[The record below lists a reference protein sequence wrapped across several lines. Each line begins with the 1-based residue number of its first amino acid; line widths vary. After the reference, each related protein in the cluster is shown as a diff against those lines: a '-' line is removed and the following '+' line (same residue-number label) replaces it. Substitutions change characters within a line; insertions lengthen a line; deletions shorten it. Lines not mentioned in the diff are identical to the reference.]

1 MKGTKRLAVLAMFTA
16 IALTIFVAEAQIP
29 PVVPIPGVK
38 LGLAN
43 IVTLIAMALL
53 GRRQAGEILLVR
65 IVLGSVFTGGVS
77 AMLFSIAGGVLAYL
91 VMCLTIRRLPEQLL
105 WVVSV
110 LAAFGHNAG
119 QLLVAVWVTGT
130 PSILVYAPA
139 LVAASVVTGAFTGVA
154 AVYLVR
160 ALRKIYK
167 VTLGRKF
174 PMLTN
179 YAVTIP
185 PGGRTDAF
193 VQTVITWTFEDKV
206 FRTRGLDADQTEAA
220 IKATVKMLNII
231 EGEYDK

>member
-1 MKGTKRLAVLAMFTA
+1 MKGTKRLAVLAMFAA

-91 VMCLTIRRLPEQLL
+91 VMCLTIRRLPERLL

-139 LVAASVVTGAFTGVA
+139 LVAASVITGEFTGVA
-154 AVYLVR
+154 AMYLVR
-160 ALRKIYK
+160 ALRK
-167 VTLGRKF
+167 TWHF
-174 PMLTN
+174 PQ
-179 YAVTIP
+179 A
-185 PGGRTDAF
+185 
-193 VQTVITWTFEDKV
+193 
-206 FRTRGLDADQTEAA
+206 
-220 IKATVKMLNII
+220 
-231 EGEYDK
+231 

>member
-29 PVVPIPGVK
+29 PIVPIPGVK

-65 IVLGSVFTGGVS
+65 IVLGSVFTGGV
-77 AMLFSIAGGVLAYL
+77 FAYL
-91 VMCLTIRRLPEQLL
+91 IMCLTIRRFPERLL

-139 LVAASVVTGAFTGVA
+139 LVAASVITGAFTGA
-154 AVYLVR
+154 AAMYLVR
-160 ALRKIYK
+160 ALRK
-167 VTLGRKF
+167 TGHF
-174 PMLTN
+174 PQ
-179 YAVTIP
+179 A
-185 PGGRTDAF
+185 
-193 VQTVITWTFEDKV
+193 
-206 FRTRGLDADQTEAA
+206 
-220 IKATVKMLNII
+220 
-231 EGEYDK
+231 

>member
-1 MKGTKRLAVLAMFTA
+1 M
-16 IALTIFVAEAQIP
+16 
-29 PVVPIPGVK
+29 K

-43 IVTLIAMALL
+43 IVTLIAMALI

-91 VMCLTIRRLPEQLL
+91 VMCLTIRRLPERLL

-119 QLLVAVWVTGT
+119 QLLVAVWVT

-160 ALRKIYK
+160 ALRK
-167 VTLGRKF
+167 TGHF
-174 PMLTN
+174 P
-179 YAVTIP
+179 
-185 PGGRTDAF
+185 
-193 VQTVITWTFEDKV
+193 QT
-206 FRTRGLDADQTEAA
+206 
-220 IKATVKMLNII
+220 
-231 EGEYDK
+231 

>member
-77 AMLFSIAGGVLAYL
+77 AMLFSIAGGVFAYL
-91 VMCLTIRRLPEQLL
+91 VMCLTIRLPERLL

-119 QLLVAVWVTGT
+119 QLLVAVLVTGT

-139 LVAASVVTGAFTGVA
+139 LVAASVITGAFTGVA
-154 AVYLVR
+154 AMYLVR
-160 ALRKIYK
+160 ALRK
-167 VTLGRKF
+167 TGHF
-174 PMLTN
+174 PQ
-179 YAVTIP
+179 A
-185 PGGRTDAF
+185 
-193 VQTVITWTFEDKV
+193 
-206 FRTRGLDADQTEAA
+206 
-220 IKATVKMLNII
+220 
-231 EGEYDK
+231 